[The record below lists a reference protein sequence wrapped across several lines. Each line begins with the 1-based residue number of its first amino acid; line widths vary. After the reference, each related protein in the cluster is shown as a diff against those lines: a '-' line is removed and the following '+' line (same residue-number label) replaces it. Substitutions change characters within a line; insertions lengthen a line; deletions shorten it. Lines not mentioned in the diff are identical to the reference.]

1 MADAPNAERQAT
13 EPDAEEVLRVS
24 QLNDRIASV
33 VEDAPP
39 LNGVRCIGEVTD
51 LHQNSTALYFTLTDG
66 NAELPCM
73 IWANRYRNMDVDLE
87 DGTEVILEGDIDYWV
102 EGGKIDLKPWEVIIV
117 GDGDQAAAVERLR
130 SELEERGWFDDEQ
143 KQQPPA
149 FPERVGVVTSLRGDA
164 RYDIQSAIHEQD
176 PTVDILVKDATV
188 QGSEAPT
195 SIANGIHH
203 LDRSKDVDAI
213 IVGRGGGSDSN
224 LQAFNTERVA
234 ETIFTANTPIVTA
247 IGHTD
252 DRLIADRVADM
263 AAITPTAAGEY
274 IAKSRNDFLA
284 SEIEP
289 LEQQLAAAYETFEQ
303 EHEHEQELAEAVEK
317 ATAPEGLPPVY
328 YKAAIAVLLLL
339 LLLITALWLGVL

>member
-1 MADAPNAERQAT
+1 MVETPNTEQQAV
-13 EPDAEEVLRVS
+13 EPEAGDVLSVS

-33 VEDAPP
+33 VQDAPA

-51 LHQNSTALYFTLTDG
+51 LHKNSTALYFTLTDG
-66 NAELPCM
+66 EAELPCM
-73 IWANRYRNMDVDLE
+73 IWANRYREMDADLE

-102 EGGKIDLKPWEVIIV
+102 EGGKIDLKPWEVIVV
-117 GDGDQAAAVERLR
+117 GDGDQAAAVKRLR
-130 SELEERGWFDDEQ
+130 SELEARGWFEDEQ

-164 RYDIQSAIHEQD
+164 RYDIQNAIHEQD

-203 LDRSKDVDAI
+203 LDRSEDVDAI

-234 ETIFTANTPIVTA
+234 EAIFTANTPIVTA
-247 IGHTD
+247 IGLTD
-252 DRLIADRVADM
+252 DRLIGDRVVDM

-274 IAKSRNDFLA
+274 MATSRENSLVG
-284 SEIEP
+284 E
-289 LEQQLAAAYETFEQ
+289 FE
-303 EHEHEQELAEAVEK
+303 
-317 ATAPEGLPPVY
+317 
-328 YKAAIAVLLLL
+328 AIA
-339 LLLITALWLGVL
+339 

>member
-1 MADAPNAERQAT
+1 MADAPDTERQAV
-13 EPDAEEVLRVS
+13 EPDAREVLSVS
-24 QLNDRIASV
+24 QLNGRIASV
-33 VEDAPP
+33 VQDTPA

-51 LHQNSTALYFTLTDG
+51 LHKNSTALYFTLTDG
-66 NAELPCM
+66 DAELPCM
-73 IWANRYRNMDVDLE
+73 IWANRYREMDADLE
-87 DGTEVILEGDIDYWV
+87 DGTEVILEGDIDYWT
-102 EGGKIDLKPWEVIIV
+102 EGGKIDLKPWEVIVV

-149 FPERVGVVTSLRGDA
+149 FPERIGVVTSLRGDA
-164 RYDIQSAIHEQD
+164 RYDIQNAIHGQD

-188 QGSEAPT
+188 QGSNAPT

-203 LDRSKDVDAI
+203 LDRSEDVDAI

-234 ETIFTANTPIVTA
+234 EAIFTANTPVVTA

-252 DRLIADRVADM
+252 DRLIADQVADV
-263 AAITPTAAGEY
+263 ATITPTAAGEY
-274 IAKSRNDFLA
+274 IVNSRQEFLA

-289 LEQQLAAAYETFEQ
+289 LEQQLDAAYETFQQ
-303 EHEHEQELAEAVEK
+303 EHEHEQELAEAVGE
-317 ATAPEGLPPVY
+317 ATAPEGLPPIY
-328 YKAAIAVLLLL
+328 YKAAIVMLLLL
-339 LLLITALWLGVL
+339 LLVITGLWLGVI

>member
-1 MADAPNAERQAT
+1 
-13 EPDAEEVLRVS
+13 
-24 QLNDRIASV
+24 
-33 VEDAPP
+33 
-39 LNGVRCIGEVTD
+39 
-51 LHQNSTALYFTLTDG
+51 
-66 NAELPCM
+66 M
-73 IWANRYRNMDVDLE
+73 IWANRYRKMDADLE
-87 DGTEVILEGDIDYWV
+87 DGTEVILEGDIDYWT
-102 EGGKIDLKPWEVIIV
+102 EGGKIDLKPWEVIVV

-143 KQQPPA
+143 KQRPPG

-203 LDRSKDVDAI
+203 LDRLEDVDAI
-213 IVGRGGGSDSN
+213 IVSRGGGSDSN

-234 ETIFTANTPIVTA
+234 EAIFTANTPIVTA

-274 IAKSRNDFLA
+274 ITKSRDDFLA
-284 SEIEP
+284 SEIDP
-289 LEQQLAAAYETFEQ
+289 LEQQLEAAFETFEQ
-303 EHEHEQELAEAVEK
+303 EHEHEQELVEAVEE